1 MTADDHLQPQQFYH
15 GSRSKIEPGGQI
27 RSDWRSPA
35 PKGTILPDNFFTTD
49 RGEAEKYTT
58 SATQG
63 RTGAVHVVEPTGPYE
78 PDETRPNSFL
88 SRHPLNVV
96 GRLDD

>member
-1 MTADDHLQPQQFYH
+1 MTASDHLNGQQFYH
-15 GSRSKIEPGGQI
+15 GSRSKIEPGESI

-35 PKGTILPDNFFTTD
+35 PAGTILPDNFFTTD
-49 RGEAEKYTT
+49 RSEAEKYTT
-58 SATQG
+58 SATHG

-88 SRHPLNVV
+88 SQHPLRVV
-96 GRLDD
+96 KRLGD